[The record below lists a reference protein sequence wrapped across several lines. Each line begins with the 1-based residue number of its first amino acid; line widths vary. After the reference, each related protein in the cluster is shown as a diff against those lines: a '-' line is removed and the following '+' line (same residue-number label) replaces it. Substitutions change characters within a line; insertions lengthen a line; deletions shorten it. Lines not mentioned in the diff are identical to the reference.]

1 MINSAYNLLHRNQPQ
16 DHNNSNPNQ
25 FSSQRVQNIIITRY
39 LDDSLHMLQEY
50 PAVLK
55 KVRERLTS
63 TVFDHDRL
71 FQISDQPPTDDQIF
85 NWFINSDFAP
95 RLHRRAI
102 EARDLCVDDFFQ
114 KSGVDVNRAD
124 ETTGNTPLMLAAKS
138 HQPVVVSRL
147 MQTGADTL
155 ARNREGESALEQAI
169 CQYQK
174 TGYEKHQFLATLR
187 RLLSDTQLFDQ
198 LTSETM
204 NFIFTETE
212 RDVAELFI
220 DQTMVPLRPII
231 TKLINS
237 KRQEAPNVLRLILS
251 RYPARVNERRWLE
264 DNKTPLME
272 AAEHGNQAALL
283 ALLEQPMID
292 IEAVCELK
300 IFCMNTKWTA
310 YSLALGN
317 GKTDCLKLLEDFG
330 AQKMVHDL
338 AHIERILSYLQGRMK
353 RMTAQSCFLVGMN
366 LMASYLFSSNAD
378 QFIFHM
384 GCVLGI
390 LIMFVPVNQYTS
402 VYHDIN
408 RLKKLITAA
417 RQRFHQEQGAPAT

>member
-1 MINSAYNLLHRNQPQ
+1 MINSVYNLLHRNRPLDQ
-16 DHNNSNPNQ
+16 NNPKPSQ
-25 FSSQRVQNIIITRY
+25 FSSQRVQNIIVTRY
-39 LDDSLHMLQEY
+39 LGDSLHMLQGY
-50 PAVLK
+50 PAELK

-63 TVFDHDRL
+63 TVFDRDRL

-155 ARNREGESALEQAI
+155 AINHKEESALEQAI
-169 CQYQK
+169 YQYQK
-174 TGYEKHQFLATLR
+174 TRYEKQQFLETLR
-187 RLLSDTQLFDQ
+187 RLLSDTRSFDQ
-198 LTSETM
+198 LTCDTM
-204 NFIFTETE
+204 IFIFTETD

-220 DQTMVPLRPII
+220 DQTMTPLRPII
-231 TKLINS
+231 TELINS
-237 KRQEAPNVLRLILS
+237 KRQEAPNILRLILS
-251 RYPARVNERRWLE
+251 RYPVLVNERDWLVN
-264 DNKTPLME
+264 NKTPLME

-283 ALLEQPMID
+283 ALLEQPTID
-292 IEAVCELK
+292 IEAVCNIK
-300 IFCMNTKWTA
+300 ISYMNTKWTA

-317 GKTDCLKLLEDFG
+317 EKTDCLKLLEDFG

-338 AHIERILSYLQGRMK
+338 AAIEQLLSYLQRRMK
-353 RMTAQSCFLVGMN
+353 LLIAISLLLIGTY
-366 LMASYLFSSNAD
+366 LMAHYLLSLNTSD
-378 QFIFHM
+378 
-384 GCVLGI
+384 VVYI
-390 LIMFVPVNQYTS
+390 LLFLPVNQYNS
-402 VYHDIN
+402 VHQDIN
-408 RLKKLITAA
+408 RLKKLITSA

>member
-1 MINSAYNLLHRNQPQ
+1 MINSVYNLLHRNRPLDQ
-16 DHNNSNPNQ
+16 NNPKPSQ
-25 FSSQRVQNIIITRY
+25 FSSQRVQNIIVTRY
-39 LDDSLHMLQEY
+39 LGDSLHMLQEY
-50 PAVLK
+50 PAELK

-155 ARNREGESALEQAI
+155 AINHKEESALEQAI
-169 CQYQK
+169 YQYQK
-174 TGYEKHQFLATLR
+174 TRYEKHQFLETLR
-187 RLLSDTQLFDQ
+187 RLLSDTRTFDQ
-198 LTSETM
+198 LTCDTM
-204 NFIFTETE
+204 IFIFTETD

-220 DQTMVPLRPII
+220 DQTMTPLRPII
-231 TKLINS
+231 TELINS
-237 KRQEAPNVLRLILS
+237 KRQEAPNILRLILS
-251 RYPARVNERRWLE
+251 RYPDLVNERDWLVN
-264 DNKTPLME
+264 NKTPLME

-283 ALLEQPMID
+283 ALLEQPTID
-292 IEAVCELK
+292 IEAVCNIK
-300 IFCMNTKWTA
+300 ISYMNTKWTA

-317 GKTDCLKLLEDFG
+317 EKTDCLKLLEDFG

-338 AHIERILSYLQGRMK
+338 AAIEQLLSYLQRRMK
-353 RMTAQSCFLVGMN
+353 LLIAISLLLIGTY
-366 LMASYLFSSNAD
+366 LMAHYLLSLNTSD
-378 QFIFHM
+378 
-384 GCVLGI
+384 VVYI
-390 LIMFVPVNQYTS
+390 LLFLPVNQYNS
-402 VYHDIN
+402 VHQDIN
-408 RLKKLITAA
+408 RLKKLITSA
-417 RQRFHQEQGAPAT
+417 RQRFHQEQGAPTT

>member
-1 MINSAYNLLHRNQPQ
+1 MINSVYNLLHRNRPL
-16 DHNNSNPNQ
+16 DHNNPNPNQ
-25 FSSQRVQNIIITRY
+25 FSSQRVQNIIVARY
-39 LDDSLHMLQEY
+39 LGDSLQILQQY
-50 PAVLK
+50 PAKLN

-71 FQISDQPPTDDQIF
+71 FQISDLPPTDDQIF

-102 EARDLCVDDFFQ
+102 EARDLYVDAFFQ

-124 ETTGNTPLMLAAKS
+124 ETTGNTPLILAVRS

-147 MQTGADTL
+147 MRTGADTL
-155 ARNREGESALEQAI
+155 ARNREGKSALEQAI
-169 CQYQK
+169 YQYQYQK
-174 TGYEKHQFLATLR
+174 TGYEKYQFLETLR
-187 RLLSDTQLFDQ
+187 QLLSDTRLFDQ
-198 LTSETM
+198 LTGEAI
-204 NFIFTETE
+204 NFIFTKTE

-231 TKLINS
+231 TELINS

-251 RYPARVNERRWLE
+251 RYPAQVNERGRLE
-264 DNKTPLME
+264 NNKTPLME
-272 AAEHGNQAALL
+272 AAEQGNQAALL
-283 ALLEQPMID
+283 ALLEQPAID
-292 IEAVCELK
+292 IEAVCE
-300 IFCMNTKWTA
+300 IEISCMKTKWTA

-338 AHIERILSYLQGRMK
+338 AAMERLLYYLQGRIK
-353 RMTAQSCFLVGMN
+353 RMTAVSCFLVGMN
-366 LMASYLFSSNAD
+366 LMVHSLLSWNSG
-378 QFIFHM
+378 QFILFM
-384 GCVLGI
+384 GGA
-390 LIMFVPVNQYTS
+390 LIMFVPVNQFTS

>member
-1 MINSAYNLLHRNQPQ
+1 MINSVYNLLHRNRPLDQNTPK
-16 DHNNSNPNQ
+16 PNQ
-25 FSSQRVQNIIITRY
+25 FSSQRVQNIIVARY
-39 LDDSLHMLQEY
+39 LGDTLHMLQEY
-50 PAVLK
+50 PAELK

-63 TVFDHDRL
+63 TVFDRDRL
-71 FQISDQPPTDDQIF
+71 FQISDLPPTDDQIF
-85 NWFINSDFAP
+85 NWFMKSDFAP

-124 ETTGNTPLMLAAKS
+124 ETTGNTPLMLAARS

-155 ARNREGESALEQAI
+155 ARNREGKSALEQAI

-187 RLLSDTQLFDQ
+187 RLLSDTRLIDQ
-198 LTSETM
+198 LTYETM
-204 NFIFTETE
+204 NFIFSETE

-231 TKLINS
+231 TELINS

-251 RYPARVNERRWLE
+251 RYPVLVNERDWSE

-272 AAEHGNQAALL
+272 AAEHGNQTALL
-283 ALLEQPMID
+283 ALLEQPAID
-292 IEAVCELK
+292 IEAVCE
-300 IFCMNTKWTA
+300 ITICHRPTKWTA

-317 GKTDCLKLLEDFG
+317 GKNDCLKLLEDFG

-338 AHIERILSYLQGRMK
+338 AAMERLLSRLQGQMK
-353 RMTAQSCFLVGMN
+353 RLTAATCFLVGMN
-366 LMASYLFSSNAD
+366 LMGHYLCSSSTD
-378 QFIFHM
+378 LVILYV
-384 GCVLGI
+384 GGVLMI
-390 LIMFVPVNQYTS
+390 TPVNECIS
-402 VYHDIN
+402 FYHDVN

-417 RQRFHQEQGAPAT
+417 QQRFHQEQGAPAM

>member
-1 MINSAYNLLHRNQPQ
+1 MINSVYNLPHRNRPL
-16 DHNNSNPNQ
+16 DHNNPNPNQ
-25 FSSQRVQNIIITRY
+25 FSSQRVQNIIVARY
-39 LDDSLHMLQEY
+39 IGDSLQILQQY
-50 PAVLK
+50 PAKLN

-71 FQISDQPPTDDQIF
+71 FQISDLPPTDDQIF

-102 EARDLCVDDFFQ
+102 EARDLCVDAFLQ
-114 KSGVDVNRAD
+114 KSGVDVNRAA
-124 ETTGNTPLMLAAKS
+124 EATGNTPLMLAARS

-147 MQTGADTL
+147 MQTGAETL
-155 ARNREGESALEQAI
+155 ARNREGKSALEQAI

-187 RLLSDTQLFDQ
+187 RLLSDTRLIDQ
-198 LTSETM
+198 LTYETM
-204 NFIFTETE
+204 NFIFSQTE

-220 DQTMVPLRPII
+220 DQTVVPLRSII
-231 TKLINS
+231 TDLINS
-237 KRQEAPNVLRLILS
+237 KRQEAPDVLRLILS
-251 RYPARVNERRWLE
+251 RYPVLVNERDWSE

-272 AAEHGNQAALL
+272 AAEHGNQTALL
-283 ALLEQPMID
+283 ALLEQPTID
-292 IEAVCELK
+292 IEAVCEIK
-300 IFCMNTKWTA
+300 ISHRKIKWTA

-338 AHIERILSYLQGRMK
+338 AAIKQLLSYLQGRMK
-353 RMTAQSCFLVGMN
+353 FLIKVSFFFIGLH
-366 LMASYLFSSNAD
+366 LMAHCVCSSKTSD
-378 QFIFHM
+378 IILYI
-384 GCVLGI
+384 GGI
-390 LIMFVPVNQYTS
+390 LMFVPVNQCIS
-402 VYHDIN
+402 VHHDIN

-417 RQRFHQEQGAPAT
+417 EQRFHQEQDAPAT

>member
-1 MINSAYNLLHRNQPQ
+1 MINSVYNLLHRNRPLDQ
-16 DHNNSNPNQ
+16 NNPKPSQ
-25 FSSQRVQNIIITRY
+25 FSSQRVQNIIVTRY
-39 LDDSLHMLQEY
+39 LGDSLHMLQEY
-50 PAVLK
+50 PAELK

-155 ARNREGESALEQAI
+155 ARNREEESALEQAI
-169 CQYQK
+169 YQYQK
-174 TGYEKHQFLATLR
+174 TRYEKHQFLETLR
-187 RLLSDTQLFDQ
+187 RLLSDTRTFDQ
-198 LTSETM
+198 LTCDTM
-204 NFIFTETE
+204 IFIFTETD

-220 DQTMVPLRPII
+220 DQTMTPLRPII
-231 TKLINS
+231 TELINS
-237 KRQEAPNVLRLILS
+237 KRQEAPNILRLILS
-251 RYPARVNERRWLE
+251 RYPDLVNERDWLVN
-264 DNKTPLME
+264 NKTPLME

-283 ALLEQPMID
+283 ALLEQPTID
-292 IEAVCELK
+292 IEAVCNIK
-300 IFCMNTKWTA
+300 ISYMNTKWTA

-317 GKTDCLKLLEDFG
+317 EKTDCLKLLEDFG

-338 AHIERILSYLQGRMK
+338 AAIEQLLSYLQRRMK
-353 RMTAQSCFLVGMN
+353 LLIAISLLLIGTY
-366 LMASYLFSSNAD
+366 LMAHYLLSLNTSD
-378 QFIFHM
+378 
-384 GCVLGI
+384 VVYI
-390 LIMFVPVNQYTS
+390 LLFLPVNQYNS
-402 VYHDIN
+402 VHQDIN
-408 RLKKLITAA
+408 RLKKLITSA

>member
-1 MINSAYNLLHRNQPQ
+1 MINSVYNLLHRNRPL
-16 DHNNSNPNQ
+16 DHNNPNPNQ
-25 FSSQRVQNIIITRY
+25 FSSQRVQNIIVARY
-39 LDDSLHMLQEY
+39 LGNSLHMLQQY
-50 PAVLK
+50 PAKLK

-63 TVFDHDRL
+63 TVFDRDRL

-124 ETTGNTPLMLAAKS
+124 EATGNTPLMLAARS

-147 MQTGADTL
+147 MRTGADTL
-155 ARNREGESALEQAI
+155 ARNREGENALEQTI
-169 CQYQK
+169 YQYQK
-174 TGYEKHQFLATLR
+174 TRYEKHQFLATLR
-187 RLLSDTQLFDQ
+187 RLLSDTRLFDQ
-198 LTSETM
+198 LTRETM

-231 TKLINS
+231 TELINS
-237 KRQEAPNVLRLILS
+237 KRQEAPNILRLILS
-251 RYPARVNERRWLE
+251 RYPARVNERGWLE
-264 DNKTPLME
+264 NNKTPLME
-272 AAEHGNQAALL
+272 AAEQGNQAALL
-283 ALLEQPMID
+283 ALLEQPAID
-292 IEAVCELK
+292 IEAVCEIK
-300 IFCMNTKWTA
+300 ISFMKTKWTA

-338 AHIERILSYLQGRMK
+338 AAMERLLSYLQGRMK
-353 RMTAQSCFLVGMN
+353 RMTAVSCFLVGMN
-366 LMASYLFSSNAD
+366 LMAHYLLFSNSG
-378 QFIFHM
+378 QFILYM
-384 GCVLGI
+384 GGI
-390 LIMFVPVNQYTS
+390 LIMFVPVNQFTS

>member
-1 MINSAYNLLHRNQPQ
+1 MINSVYNLLHRNRPL
-16 DHNNSNPNQ
+16 DHNNPNPNQ
-25 FSSQRVQNIIITRY
+25 FSSQRVQNIIVTRY
-39 LDDSLHMLQEY
+39 LGDSLHMLQEY
-50 PAVLK
+50 PAELK

-63 TVFDHDRL
+63 TVFDRDRL

-155 ARNREGESALEQAI
+155 AINHKEESALEQAI
-169 CQYQK
+169 YQYQK
-174 TGYEKHQFLATLR
+174 TRYEKHQFLQTLR
-187 RLLSDTQLFDQ
+187 RLLSDTRTFDQ
-198 LTSETM
+198 LTCDTM
-204 NFIFTETE
+204 IFIFTETD

-220 DQTMVPLRPII
+220 DQTMTPLRPVI
-231 TKLINS
+231 TELINS
-237 KRQEAPNVLRLILS
+237 KRQEAPNILRLILS
-251 RYPARVNERRWLE
+251 RYPDLVNERDWLVN
-264 DNKTPLME
+264 NKTPLME

-283 ALLEQPMID
+283 ALLEQPTID
-292 IEAVCELK
+292 IEAVCNIK
-300 IFCMNTKWTA
+300 ISYMNTKWTA

-317 GKTDCLKLLEDFG
+317 EKTDCLKLLEDFG

-338 AHIERILSYLQGRMK
+338 AAIEQLLSYLQRRMK
-353 RMTAQSCFLVGMN
+353 QLIAISFLLIGTY
-366 LMASYLFSSNAD
+366 LMAHYLLSLNHSD
-378 QFIFHM
+378 
-384 GCVLGI
+384 VVYI
-390 LIMFVPVNQYTS
+390 LLFLPVNQYNS
-402 VYHDIN
+402 VHQDIN
-408 RLKKLITAA
+408 RLKKLITSA

>member
-1 MINSAYNLLHRNQPQ
+1 MINSVYNLLHGNRPLDQ
-16 DHNNSNPNQ
+16 NNPNPNQ
-25 FSSQRVQNIIITRY
+25 FSSQRVQNIIVARY
-39 LDDSLHMLQEY
+39 LGNSLHMLQEY

-71 FQISDQPPTDDQIF
+71 FQISDLPPTDDQIF

-102 EARDLCVDDFFQ
+102 EARDLCVDAFLQ

-124 ETTGNTPLMLAAKS
+124 ETTGDTPLILAVRS

-147 MQTGADTL
+147 MRTGADTL
-155 ARNREGESALEQAI
+155 ARNREGKSALEQAI
-169 CQYQK
+169 YQYQK
-174 TGYEKHQFLATLR
+174 TGYEKHQFLETLR
-187 RLLSDTQLFDQ
+187 RLLSDTRLFDQ
-198 LTSETM
+198 LTGEAI
-204 NFIFTETE
+204 NFIFTKTE

-231 TKLINS
+231 TELINS

-251 RYPARVNERRWLE
+251 RYPARVNERGRLE
-264 DNKTPLME
+264 NNKTPLME
-272 AAEHGNQAALL
+272 AAEQGNQAALS
-283 ALLEQPMID
+283 ALLEQPAID
-292 IEAVCELK
+292 IEAVCEIK
-300 IFCMNTKWTA
+300 ISCMKTKWTA

-338 AHIERILSYLQGRMK
+338 AAMERLLSYLQGRIK
-353 RMTAQSCFLVGMN
+353 RMTAVSCFLVGMN
-366 LMASYLFSSNAD
+366 LMANSLLSSNPG
-378 QFIFHM
+378 QFILFM
-384 GCVLGI
+384 GGA
-390 LIMFVPVNQYTS
+390 LIMFVPVNQLTS

-417 RQRFHQEQGAPAT
+417 HQRFHQEQGAPAT

>member
-1 MINSAYNLLHRNQPQ
+1 MINSVYNLLHGNWPLDQ
-16 DHNNSNPNQ
+16 NNPKPNQ
-25 FSSQRVQNIIITRY
+25 FSSQRVQNIIVTRY
-39 LDDSLHMLQEY
+39 LGNSMHILQEY
-50 PAVLK
+50 PDVLK
-55 KVRERLTS
+55 QVRERLTS
-63 TVFDHDRL
+63 TIFDRDRL
-71 FQISDQPPTDDQIF
+71 FQISDLPPTDDQIF

-102 EARDLCVDDFFQ
+102 EARDLCVDAFLQ

-124 ETTGNTPLMLAAKS
+124 EATGNTPLMLAARS

-155 ARNREGESALEQAI
+155 ARNREGKSALEQAI

-174 TGYEKHQFLATLR
+174 TGYEKHQFLSTLR
-187 RLLSDTQLFDQ
+187 RLLSDTRLIDQ
-198 LTSETM
+198 LTYKIM
-204 NFIFTETE
+204 NFIFSETE

-220 DQTMVPLRPII
+220 DQTKVPLRPII
-231 TKLINS
+231 TELINS

-251 RYPARVNERRWLE
+251 RYPVLVNEREWSE

-272 AAEHGNQAALL
+272 AAEHGNQTALL
-283 ALLEQPMID
+283 ALLEQPTID
-292 IEAVCELK
+292 IEAVCEIK
-300 IFCMNTKWTA
+300 ISHRKIKWTA

-338 AHIERILSYLQGRMK
+338 AAIKQLLSYLQGRMK
-353 RMTAQSCFLVGMN
+353 FLIKVSFFFIGLH
-366 LMASYLFSSNAD
+366 LMAHCVCSSKTSD
-378 QFIFHM
+378 IILYI
-384 GCVLGI
+384 GGI
-390 LIMFVPVNQYTS
+390 LMFVPVNQCIS
-402 VYHDIN
+402 VHHDIN

-417 RQRFHQEQGAPAT
+417 EQRFHQEQDAPAT

>member
-1 MINSAYNLLHRNQPQ
+1 MINSVYNLLHRNRPL
-16 DHNNSNPNQ
+16 DHNNPNPNQ
-25 FSSQRVQNIIITRY
+25 FSSQRVQNIIVARY
-39 LDDSLHMLQEY
+39 IGDSLHILQEY
-50 PAVLK
+50 PDVLK

-71 FQISDQPPTDDQIF
+71 FQISDLPPTDDQIF

-102 EARDLCVDDFFQ
+102 EARDLYVDAFFQ

-124 ETTGNTPLMLAAKS
+124 ETTGNTPLILAVRS

-147 MQTGADTL
+147 MRTGADTL
-155 ARNREGESALEQAI
+155 ARNREGKSALEQAI
-169 CQYQK
+169 YQYQYQK
-174 TGYEKHQFLATLR
+174 TGYEKYQFLETLR
-187 RLLSDTQLFDQ
+187 QLLSDTRLFDQ
-198 LTSETM
+198 LTGEAI
-204 NFIFTETE
+204 NFIFTKTE

-231 TKLINS
+231 TELINS

-251 RYPARVNERRWLE
+251 RYPAQVNERGRLE
-264 DNKTPLME
+264 NNKTPLME
-272 AAEHGNQAALL
+272 AAEQGNQAALL
-283 ALLEQPMID
+283 ALLEQPAID
-292 IEAVCELK
+292 IEAVCEIEISFMK
-300 IFCMNTKWTA
+300 TKWTA

-338 AHIERILSYLQGRMK
+338 AAIEQLLSYLQRRMK
-353 RMTAQSCFLVGMN
+353 LLIAISLLLIGTY
-366 LMASYLFSSNAD
+366 LMAHYLLSLNTSD
-378 QFIFHM
+378 
-384 GCVLGI
+384 VVYI
-390 LIMFVPVNQYTS
+390 LLFLPVNQYNS
-402 VYHDIN
+402 VHQDIN
-408 RLKKLITAA
+408 RLKKLITSA

>member
-1 MINSAYNLLHRNQPQ
+1 MINSVYNLLHRNRPLDQNTPK
-16 DHNNSNPNQ
+16 PNQ
-25 FSSQRVQNIIITRY
+25 FSSQRVQNIIVARY
-39 LDDSLHMLQEY
+39 LGDTIHMLQEY
-50 PAVLK
+50 PAELK

-63 TVFDHDRL
+63 TVFDRDRL
-71 FQISDQPPTDDQIF
+71 FQISDLPPTDDQIF
-85 NWFINSDFAP
+85 NWFMKSDFAP

-124 ETTGNTPLMLAAKS
+124 ETTGNTPLMLAARS

-155 ARNREGESALEQAI
+155 ARNREGKSALEQAI

-187 RLLSDTQLFDQ
+187 RLLSDTRLIDQ
-198 LTSETM
+198 LTYETM
-204 NFIFTETE
+204 NFIFSETE

-231 TKLINS
+231 TELINS
-237 KRQEAPNVLRLILS
+237 KRQEAPNVLRLLLS
-251 RYPARVNERRWLE
+251 RHPDLVNERDWSE

-272 AAEHGNQAALL
+272 AAEHGNQTALL
-283 ALLEQPMID
+283 ALLEQPAID
-292 IEAVCELK
+292 IEAVCEIK
-300 IFCMNTKWTA
+300 ISFMKTKWTA

-330 AQKMVHDL
+330 AQKMVHNL
-338 AHIERILSYLQGRMK
+338 AAMQRLLSYLQGRMK
-353 RMTAQSCFLVGMN
+353 RMTAVSCFLVGMN
-366 LMASYLFSSNAD
+366 LMAHYLLSLNSG
-378 QFIFHM
+378 QFILYM
-384 GCVLGI
+384 GGI
-390 LIMFVPVNQYTS
+390 LIMFVPVNQFTS